1 MRKKIFL
8 MCVFFVITGCYYPGN
23 LYVKSLNDWNA
34 EYIIDIANPSQN
46 IDVVNNNIL
55 PYMSI
60 YIHRIPARKNEKEC
74 SNRFFELEF
83 RISRD
88 KVKDLGYMKFLNDNL
103 IAFDTSK
110 FYIVKDGKKYKINLD
125 VPDYEQKKLIDSGKL
140 VKDPLYKDYW
150 DSVEKNKNDYTM
162 NVSGMLLRRLESL
175 GGNASLIRARVGAS
189 FILPFGCQ
197 SLEGTTLIID
207 GLYLNGKKLTPI
219 EVKLSYLK
227 NNK

>member
-1 MRKKIFL
+1 
-8 MCVFFVITGCYYPGN
+8 
-23 LYVKSLNDWNA
+23 
-34 EYIIDIANPSQN
+34 
-46 IDVVNNNIL
+46 
-55 PYMSI
+55 MSI

-125 VPDYEQKKLIDSGKL
+125 VPDYEQKKLIDSSKL
-140 VKDPLYKDYW
+140 VKNPLNKDYW

-162 NVSGMLLRRLESL
+162 NVSGML
-175 GGNASLIRARVGAS
+175 
-189 FILPFGCQ
+189 LPFGCQ